1 MTELQPDD
9 VVVIRADE
17 DWPEHLFRVDEVFA
31 DCVSGYSLTGPL
43 AGEYGEPS
51 FDMILRVHT
60 PSQ

>member
-1 MTELQPDD
+1 MTELHPDD
-9 VVVIRADE
+9 IVIIRADE
-17 DWPEHLFRVDEVFA
+17 DWPEHLFRVDEIFA

-51 FDMILRVHT
+51 FDMILRIHT